1 MESVLDAPV
10 AVAEVGGSHG
20 LMVAVWSG
28 HGRCGVAMESVLDA
42 PVAVAEVGGSHGPMV
57 AVWSGHGV
65 SARCSCSCR

>member
-1 MESVLDAPV
+1 
-10 AVAEVGGSHG
+10 
-20 LMVAVWSG
+20 
-28 HGRCGVAMESVLDA
+28 MESVLDA